1 LRYEGVIVAWQ
12 LKGTYFESC
21 SCDAVC
27 PCTWSAMTAKAT
39 LDRCR
44 ALLAYHVESGQID
57 DVDVSG
63 LNFALFLDTPPVM
76 SQGDWRVGV
85 YLDDTATDSQIEQL
99 GTVLSGQ
106 AGGPPAMLAPL
117 IGEMLGVEKTR
128 ITYDEDDRGH
138 HVRIGDDIDVGV
150 EDFVALDG
158 QDPVRLTNVFH
169 PSNTTLTVAPANAAH
184 LSTFGVDWGREG
196 QSGFSAPFSWSG

>member
-1 LRYEGVIVAWQ
+1 MAWR
-12 LKGTYFESC
+12 LEGTYFESC
-21 SCDAVC
+21 SCDAIC
-27 PCTWSAMTAKAT
+27 PCTWSGLTARAT

-44 ALLAYHVESGQID
+44 ALLAYHVESGEVN

-76 SQGDWRVGV
+76 IEGNWRVGV
-85 YLDDTATDSQIEQL
+85 FLDEAASDEQAEAL

-106 AGGPPAMLAPL
+106 AGGPLAMLAPL
-117 IGEMLGVEKTR
+117 IGEMLGVEKAP
-128 ITYDEDDRGH
+128 IIYNEDGRGH
-138 HVRIGDDIDVGV
+138 HVRIGDATDVGV
-150 EDFVALDG
+150 EDFVAG
-158 QDPVRLTNVFH
+158 QGHDPVRLTNVSH

-196 QSGFSAPFSWSG
+196 QSGFSAPFSWSA

>member
-1 LRYEGVIVAWQ
+1 MAWQ
-12 LKGTYFESC
+12 LTGTYFESC

-27 PCTWSAMTAKAT
+27 PCTWSALTAKAT

-44 ALLAYHVESGQID
+44 ALLAYHVESGEIN

-85 YLDDTATDSQIEQL
+85 YLDDTATDSQTEQL
-99 GTVLSGQ
+99 GPVLSGQ

-117 IGEMLGVEKTR
+117 IGEMLGVEKTQ
-128 ITYDEDDRGH
+128 ITYSEDGRGH
-138 HVRIGDDIDVGV
+138 HVRIGEGIDVGV
-150 EDFVALDG
+150 EDFVALEG
-158 QDPVRLTNVFH
+158 QEPVRLTNVFH

-184 LSTFGVDWGREG
+184 LSTFGIDWGREG

>member
-1 LRYEGVIVAWQ
+1 MAWQ
-12 LKGTYFESC
+12 LTGTYFESC

-27 PCTWSAMTAKAT
+27 PCTWSALTAKAT

-44 ALLAYHVESGQID
+44 ALLAYHVESGEIN

-76 SQGDWRVGV
+76 SQGNWRVGV
-85 YLDDTATDSQIEQL
+85 YLDDAATDSQADS
-99 GTVLSGQ
+99 SGRSCPGRRR
-106 AGGPPAMLAPL
+106 AARDARAAHRRDARR
-117 IGEMLGVEKTR
+117 GEGAASPIARTAAAIMSGSATAS
-128 ITYDEDDRGH
+128 T
-138 HVRIGDDIDVGV
+138 VGV
-150 EDFVALDG
+150 EDFVALEG

-184 LSTFGVDWGREG
+184 LSTFGIDWGREG